1 MNQEDGSM
9 REEDLHAYVDG
20 QLDAARRAEVEN
32 WLAAN
37 PAEQARMEEL
47 QKQNAMLHALFDPV
61 LKEPVPLAMQRKA
74 PSRWKTPWRM
84 PQLRYAAAV
93 GWMVL
98 GGAIGWA
105 MHGKDAAK
113 SLAPL
118 ALAQQAAVA
127 HAVYTPEVLHPVE
140 VGAAQEAHLLK
151 WLSKRLGAD
160 VKAPQLGAVGYE
172 LVGGRLLPSN
182 SGPAAQF
189 MYQDAR
195 GQRLTLYVRTD
206 AQEQRETAFRYA
218 QEGKVG
224 VFYWLDGSLGYA
236 LSGEMERQQLLRV
249 AEAVYHG
256 LNP

>member
-1 MNQEDGSM
+1 MNQENDNM
-9 REEDLHAYVDG
+9 REENLHAYVDG
-20 QLDAARRAEVEN
+20 QLDAARRAEVED
-32 WLAAN
+32 WLAEN
-37 PAEQARMEEL
+37 PDEQARMADL

-61 LKEPVPLAMQRKA
+61 LTEPVPLAMQRKA
-74 PSRWKTPWRM
+74 PSRWKM
-84 PQLRYAAAV
+84 PQLRFAAAV

-105 MHGKDAAK
+105 IHGKDAGK
-113 SLAPL
+113 SVAPL
-118 ALAQQAAVA
+118 ALAQQAAIA
-127 HAVYTPEVLHPVE
+127 HVVYTPEVLHPVE
-140 VGAAQEAHLLK
+140 VGAAQEAHLVK
-151 WLSKRLGAD
+151 WLSKRLGAE
-160 VKAPQLGAVGYE
+160 VKAPQLGSVGYE

-206 AQEQRETAFRYA
+206 AKEQRETAFRYA

-236 LSGEMERQQLLRV
+236 LSGEMEQQQLLRV
-249 AEAVYHG
+249 AEVVYHG

>member
-1 MNQEDGSM
+1 MNQEKGSM

-20 QLDAARRAEVEN
+20 QLDAARLVEVES
-32 WLAAN
+32 WLAAH
-37 PAEQARMEEL
+37 PAEQARVTEL
-47 QKQNAMLHALFDPV
+47 RQQNAMLHALFDPV
-61 LKEPVPLAMQRKA
+61 LTEPVPLAMHRKA
-74 PSRWKTPWRM
+74 ASRWKM

-105 MHGKDAAK
+105 MHGKDTAK
-113 SLAPL
+113 PVAPL
-118 ALAQQAAVA
+118 ALAQQAAIA
-127 HAVYTPEVLHPVE
+127 HVVYTPEVLHPVE
-140 VGAAQEAHLLK
+140 VGAAQEAHLVK

-160 VKAPQLGAVGYE
+160 VRAPQLSTVGYE
-172 LVGGRLLPSN
+172 LVGGRLLPSS

-206 AQEQRETAFRYA
+206 AKEQRETAFRYA

-224 VFYWLDGSLGYA
+224 VFYWLDGPLGYA
-236 LSGEMERQQLLRV
+236 LSGEMERQQLLSV

>member
-1 MNQEDGSM
+1 MNRESRNL

-20 QLDAARRAEVEN
+20 QLDAARQAEFED

-37 PAEQARMEEL
+37 PAERMRVENL

-61 LKEPVPLAMQRKA
+61 LNEPVPIAMQQKT
-74 PSRWKTPWRM
+74 PSRWKPFRTVS
-84 PQLRYAAAV
+84 QLRFAAAA

-105 MHGKDAAK
+105 MHGKDATK
-113 SLAPL
+113 SVAPL
-118 ALAQQAAVA
+118 ALAQQAAIA
-127 HAVYTPEVLHPVE
+127 HVVYTPEVLHPVE
-140 VGAAQEAHLLK
+140 VGAAQEAHLVK

-160 VKAPQLGAVGYE
+160 IKAPQLGTIGYE

-195 GQRLTLYVRTD
+195 GQRLTLYIRTD
-206 AQEQRETAFRYA
+206 AREQHETAFRYA

-236 LSGEMERQQLLRV
+236 LSGEMERQQLLLI
-249 AEAVYHG
+249 AETVYHG

>member
-1 MNQEDGSM
+1 MNQENGSM
-9 REEDLHAYVDG
+9 REEDLQAYVDG
-20 QLDAARRAEVEN
+20 QLDAARRAEVEA

-61 LKEPVPLAMQRKA
+61 LTEPVPLAMQRKA
-74 PSRWKTPWRM
+74 PSRWKM
-84 PQLRYAAAV
+84 PQLRFAAAV

-98 GGAIGWA
+98 GG
-105 MHGKDAAK
+105 GKDAAK
-113 SLAPL
+113 SVAPL
-118 ALAQQAAVA
+118 ALAQQAAIA
-127 HAVYTPEVLHPVE
+127 HVVYTPEVLHPVE
-140 VGAAQEAHLLK
+140 VGAAQEAHLVK

-206 AQEQRETAFRYA
+206 AQEQHETAFRYA

-236 LSGEMERQQLLRV
+236 LSGELERQQLLRV

>member
-1 MNQEDGSM
+1 MNM
-9 REEDLHAYVDG
+9 REEDLQAYVDG
-20 QLDAARRAEVEN
+20 QLDAVRQAEVEH
-32 WLAAN
+32 WLAEN
-37 PAEQARMEEL
+37 PAEQARVEAL

-61 LKEPVPLAMQRKA
+61 LAEPVPLTMQRKA
-74 PSRWKTPWRM
+74 SSRWKTRWEM
-84 PQLRYAAAV
+84 PPLRFAAAM

-105 MHGKDAAK
+105 MHGKDTAK
-113 SLAPL
+113 SVAPL

-127 HAVYTPEVLHPVE
+127 HAVYAPEVLHPVE
-140 VGAAQEAHLLK
+140 VGAAQEAHLVK
-151 WLSKRLGAD
+151 WLSKRLGAAI
-160 VKAPQLGAVGYE
+160 KAPQLGAVGYE

-206 AQEQRETAFRYA
+206 AKEQRETAFRYA

-236 LSGEMERQQLLRV
+236 LSGEMERPQLLRV
-249 AEAVYHG
+249 AEVVYHG

>member
-1 MNQEDGSM
+1 MNQEGSSM

-20 QLDAARRAEVEN
+20 QLDAARQAEVEE

-37 PAEQARMEEL
+37 PAEQARMEGL
-47 QKQNAMLHALFDPV
+47 RKQNAMLHALFDPV
-61 LKEPVPLAMQRKA
+61 LTEPVPLTMHGKA
-74 PSRWKTPWRM
+74 ASRWQMPWKM
-84 PQLRYAAAV
+84 PQLRFAAAV

-113 SLAPL
+113 SVAPL
-118 ALAQQAAVA
+118 ALAQQAAIA
-127 HAVYTPEVLHPVE
+127 HVVYTPEVLHPVE
-140 VGAAQEAHLLK
+140 VGAAQEAHLVK
-151 WLSKRLGAD
+151 WLSKRLGAN